1 MSYSKT
7 HTQNQSVHSTEAT
20 DTLPM
25 AEALSAWIDG
35 EALPDSIQHDA
46 VLQWL
51 LQDDGAYQKWRQ
63 WQAAAAFAQTAEAT
77 VQALPASSGQPAVGS
92 TEWTQQLQQRLATID
107 TENSTLLQH
116 TTPAF
121 ATTTTVVPTTTAAAN
136 DSFWNRKIAV
146 GFASLTVAAWVG
158 WSLQAQQ
165 PTSCPTNGQLTA
177 HNATATA
184 TAPQTQSNQVATAP
198 SALSAENDDQ
208 TDVLLSPY
216 AYAESL
222 MLVHTQLG
230 ELSETDAAETGNLL

>member
-1 MSYSKT
+1 MSDSKT
-7 HTQNQSVHSTEAT
+7 HTQNQSAHSTEAA

-35 EALPDSIQHDA
+35 EALPDSMQHNE

-63 WQAAAAFAQTAEAT
+63 WHAAAAFAQTAEAT

-92 TEWTQQLQQRLATID
+92 TEWTQQLQQRLAAIGS
-107 TENSTLLQH
+107 ENSTLLQH
-116 TTPAF
+116 MAPAF

-158 WSLQAQQ
+158 WSLLTQQ
-165 PTSCPTNGQLTA
+165 PTSSPTNDQLTA
-177 HNATATA
+177 HNAAT
-184 TAPQTQSNQVATAP
+184 TAPQAQSNQVATAP
-198 SALSAENDDQ
+198 GALFAENDDQ
-208 TDVLLSPY
+208 TDALLSPH

-222 MLVHTQLG
+222 MSAHTQLG
-230 ELSETDAAETGNLL
+230 EVSEADAAETDNLL

>member
-1 MSYSKT
+1 MSDSKT

-25 AEALSAWIDG
+25 AEALSAWVDG
-35 EALPDSIQHDA
+35 EALPDSIQHDE

-51 LQDDGAYQKWRQ
+51 LQDDGAYQKWQQ
-63 WQAAAAFAQTAEAT
+63 WHAAAAFAQTADAT
-77 VQALPASSGQPAVGS
+77 VQALPTSSGQPAVGS
-92 TEWTQQLQQRLATID
+92 TEWTQQLQQRLAAIGA
-107 TENSTLLQH
+107 ENSILSQH
-116 TTPAF
+116 MAPAF

-146 GFASLTVAAWVG
+146 GFASLTVAAWIG
-158 WSLQAQQ
+158 WSLLAQQ
-165 PTSCPTNGQLTA
+165 PTSSPTNGQLTT
-177 HNATATA
+177 HNAAT
-184 TAPQTQSNQVATAP
+184 TAPQALSNSVATTP
-198 SALSAENDDQ
+198 RSVLSAENDDQ

>member
-1 MSYSKT
+1 MSDSKT
-7 HTQNQSVHSTEAT
+7 HTQKQSLHSTAAT
-20 DTLPM
+20 APHPM

-35 EALPDSIQHDA
+35 EALPDSMQHDE

-51 LQDDGAYQKWRQ
+51 LQDDGAFQKWRQ
-63 WQAAAAFAQTAEAT
+63 WHAAAAFAQTAEAT
-77 VQALPASSGQPAVGS
+77 VQALPASSDQPAVGS
-92 TEWTQQLQQRLATID
+92 TEWTQHLQQRLAAIG

-116 TTPAF
+116 TAPAF

-146 GFASLTVAAWVG
+146 GFASLTVAAWIG
-158 WSLQAQQ
+158 WSLLAQQ
-165 PTSCPTNGQLTA
+165 PTSCPTNDQLTT
-177 HNATATA
+177 HNAVTI
-184 TAPQTQSNQVATAP
+184 APQALSNSIATTP
-198 SALSAENDDQ
+198 STLSAENDDQ
-208 TDVLLSPY
+208 TDDVLLSPY